1 MSRNRQHGGAL
12 NELAMFLPFLFLLLF
27 GMIELA
33 RIEFT
38 YYTLHKML
46 YQTGRY
52 LGTQQAVNF
61 CDEGDA
67 MVTAAKNFV
76 TTGTTDGSAEP
87 YITNFTASQIEVRI
101 ERVDPNTGE
110 IGECSCDSTGCDAV
124 QGGLSPD
131 FLVISIPEGYSIRP
145 NIPFMTV
152 EPIPLRP
159 RVRLPFG
166 GT

>member
-1 MSRNRQHGGAL
+1 MRRRKQNGGAL
-12 NELAMFLPFLFLLLF
+12 TELAMFLPFLFLLLF

-46 YQTGRY
+46 YQVARY

-76 TTGTTDGSAEP
+76 TTGSTDGSTDP
-87 YITNFTASQIEVRI
+87 YIANFTASQISVRI
-101 ERVDPNTGE
+101 ERIDPNTGE
-110 IGECSCDSTGCDAV
+110 IGECSCDSTGCDAA
-124 QGGLSPD
+124 QGGQAPD
-131 FLVISIPEGYSIRP
+131 FLVVSIPGGYSIRP
-145 NIPFMTV
+145 NLPFMSV

-159 RVRLPFG
+159 TVRLPYG